1 MRQILLIA
9 DPGDSPAELRKVLMT
24 SGAEVLRPR
33 TPEGALRAAQRSPP
47 ALIVIAVRGDTAWE
61 LVRALKADP
70 RTVDVPVMAYRRSPN
85 HEDKLAARRAGVD
98 SYDGLPLNPD
108 RLLTK
113 VEKLFSDLPS
123 ASSLSMV
130 PNLEEA
136 ISASDPQQRGRV
148 LLVAAEDAL
157 ADSLGAHLQAEHY
170 AVVRARSS
178 REATQRLADGEL
190 DVMLLDLALPGGS
203 GLELLWNVRERL
215 SYAELPIIVITNR
228 NSTHD
233 LVGAL
238 ELGANDYVTRPV
250 DLPIVVARLRIHVT
264 LRRASR
270 DLAESEAR
278 YRLLA
283 EHSSDVVTRADV
295 AGTWTYI
302 SPASTRLL
310 GYAPAELVG
319 RSAYDLIHP
328 DDFNSLAQSYDDIV
342 GLSDMFSL
350 RFRMQ
355 RKDGS
360 WAWFEATM
368 NALRDSTGEVTEIQA
383 AYRDVTAQVERNSAV
398 IEEMMVRFGRIAEFR
413 SGETYGHIQRMSH
426 ACRILALR
434 AGCDSLEADQIR
446 VAATLHDFGNIL
458 IPMDILHKEGR
469 LDEAEWEVVKRG
481 PELGWELLK
490 DSGIDTLERA
500 ATISWYHHEHWD
512 GSGYP
517 RGKRSKGIPIEGR
530 IALICDVFDMM
541 TSDRPGRP
549 AMTVEAAI
557 SEMVRGRGAR
567 FDPELL
573 DLFLSDLSE
582 IVALRQRFADPH

>member
-9 DPGDSPAELRKVLMT
+9 DPGDAPSELRAVLHA

-33 TPEGALRAAQRSPP
+33 TPEGALRAAQRTPP
-47 ALIVIAVRGDTAWE
+47 ALVVIAVRGDTAWE
-61 LVRALKADP
+61 LTRALKEDP
-70 RTVDVPVMAYRRSPN
+70 RTAEVPVMAFRREPGPA
-85 HEDKLAARRAGVD
+85 DKQAARRAGAD
-98 SYDGLPLNPD
+98 SYDGLPLNRE
-108 RLLTK
+108 RLLSK
-113 VEKLFSDLPS
+113 IEKLFSDMPS
-123 ASSLSMV
+123 APLSLV
-130 PNLEEA
+130 PNLEESVA
-136 ISASDPQQRGRV
+136 PPDPQLKGRV
-148 LLVAAEDAL
+148 LLVQSDQAL
-157 ADSLGAHLQAEHY
+157 AGELEQRLRAEHY
-170 AVVRARSS
+170 EVRRATSS
-178 REATQRLADGEL
+178 REATAQLDRDDL

-215 SYAELPIIVITNR
+215 SYAQLPIIVITQR

-238 ELGANDYVTRPV
+238 ELGANDYILRPV
-250 DLPIVVARLRIHVT
+250 DVPIVLARLRIHVT
-264 LRRASR
+264 LQRASK
-270 DLAESEAR
+270 DLAKSEAR

-283 EHSSDVVTRADV
+283 EHSSDIVTRADV
-295 AGTWTYI
+295 AGTWSYV
-302 SPASTRLL
+302 SPASKRLL

-328 DDFNSLAQSYDDIV
+328 DDFNALAASYDDIV
-342 GLSDMFSL
+342 GHSDMYSL

-355 RKDGS
+355 RKDGA
-360 WAWFEATM
+360 WAWFEATL
-368 NALRDSTGEVTEIQA
+368 NALRGEDGEVAEIQA
-383 AYRDVTAQVERNSAV
+383 AYRDVTSQVERNNAV

-426 ACRILALR
+426 ACGILARR

-458 IPMDILHKEGR
+458 IPMGILHKEGP
-469 LDEAEWEVVKRG
+469 LDEAEWEVVRRG

-517 RGKRSKGIPIEGR
+517 RGRRSKGIPLEGR
-530 IALICDVFDMM
+530 VALICDCFDMM
-541 TSDRPGRP
+541 TSDNPGRP
-549 AMTVEAAI
+549 AMSVEAAI
-557 SEMVRGRGAR
+557 GEMVRGRGTR

-573 DLFLSDLSE
+573 DLFLADLSE
-582 IVALRQRFADPH
+582 IVALRKRFPDPS